1 MSQASATLRQLTGMS
16 NEPAP
21 LSQSALIIIDAQ
33 NTYRRGVMQLTNVE
47 PALAECARLLQRARA
62 LKIPVFH
69 IQHDAGPGTP
79 YDIRDDIGAIAE
91 PVAPQTGETVIVKN
105 YPNSFVNTDLD
116 AQLKAAGAQ
125 NLVVVGFMTHVCINS
140 TSRGAFNLGYNVTV
154 PASATATRSL
164 AAVDGSVVSADTM
177 HTAALTALSDIF
189 AVVVP
194 NTDAIPD

>member
-1 MSQASATLRQLTGMS
+1 MS

-21 LSQSALIIIDAQ
+21 LSQSALIIVDAQ

-47 PALAECARLLQRARA
+47 PTLAECARLLQRARA